1 MCCAFQQAF
10 VLLLHSL
17 YRTKISLKLIRKFC
31 LLIKVAEDSMA
42 NRDSSAYE
50 AVFFLDNKK
59 VTRHMLYSEFEAL
72 LDGLVALPDYT
83 DVDAKAV
90 YVVISKSGKVS
101 ALVFFV
107 LYFDEDGRADASWNI
122 PVERLA
128 EVSARGP
135 DLGGGPI
142 RLACRGQCA
151 INWHQNDLW
160 DPDMTPGSNDFLIL
174 KKAVEENRLHF
185 GFQKAEAEVPVLSK
199 SSLGAEPLLESIN
212 FDSDQEKR
220 LKLAR
225 LLKEQ
230 RLRIR
235 TLESSHEQSIGSAD
249 REKMIS
255 LHAYKNEIQVLNQ
268 TVEQLKLINE
278 KLKDKLTS
286 RNDQFLSLQDKVS
299 DQAAL
304 VAKLEVGLK
313 NASAGER
320 LSLER
325 QKMEAEIV
333 LLKEQLDRKDFEL
346 SNRGDREEQL
356 RAELE
361 ELSESIGGGIETS
374 SIIKRLKELEVV
386 YVVYHPGAGHINMT
400 SDDIL
405 RYVEN
410 PNAFIASKCFVTEGQ
425 YLAWLEHF
433 DNPVC
438 RHKNEQGHVCALQI
452 DKVSIPS
459 EFDQGVDDR
468 CERHQANDV

>member
-1 MCCAFQQAF
+1 MWAFLEAT
-10 VLLLHSL
+10 VLIMLCSFG
-17 YRTKISLKLIRKFC
+17 YVKVSSRLIGMHRF
-31 LLIKVAEDSMA
+31 LMTAAEDGMA
-42 NRDSSAYE
+42 NRDSTAYE
-50 AVFFLDNKK
+50 AVYFLDNKK
-59 VTRHMLYSEFEAL
+59 VTRHLLYSEFEAL
-72 LDGLVALPDYT
+72 LDGLVALPDCAEK
-83 DVDAKAV
+83 DAKAV
-90 YVVISKSGKVS
+90 YTLIGKSGKIS
-101 ALVFFV
+101 ALVFFI
-107 LYFDEDGRADASWNI
+107 LYFDEDGRADASWNV
-122 PVERLA
+122 PVERLS
-128 EVSARGP
+128 EISGRGP

-142 RLACRGQCA
+142 KLACRGQCA

-160 DPDMTPGSNDFLIL
+160 DPDMTPGSNDFLLL

-185 GFQKAEAEVPVLSK
+185 AFQQTEVNVPVLS
-199 SSLGAEPLLESIN
+199 SSSVKAEPILEDLD
-212 FDSDQEKR
+212 FDSVQEKR

-235 TLESSHEQSIGSAD
+235 TLESSHKQSVGSSD
-249 REKMIS
+249 REQMII
-255 LHAYKNEIQVLNQ
+255 LHAYKNEIQALKQ
-268 TVEQLKLINE
+268 SVEQLKIINE
-278 KLKDKLTS
+278 RLKNKLSS

-313 NASAGER
+313 NASGGE
-320 LSLER
+320 LVSLEK

-333 LLKEQLDRKDFEL
+333 LLKEQLDRKEFEL
-346 SNRGDREEQL
+346 SNRSDREELL

-386 YVVYHPGAGHINMT
+386 YVVYHPGAGHINMS

-405 RYVEN
+405 LYVGN
-410 PNAFIASKCFVTEGQ
+410 PNSFIAAKCFVTESQ

-438 RHKNEQGHVCALQI
+438 RHKNDQGNVCALQV
-452 DKVSIPS
+452 DKLSIPS
-459 EFDQGVDDR
+459 EFEQGIDDR
-468 CERHQANDV
+468 CEMHQDHNV

>member
-107 LYFDEDGRADASWNI
+107 LYFDEDGR
-122 PVERLA
+122 
-128 EVSARGP
+128 
-135 DLGGGPI
+135 
-142 RLACRGQCA
+142 A

>member
-1 MCCAFQQAF
+1 
-10 VLLLHSL
+10 
-17 YRTKISLKLIRKFC
+17 
-31 LLIKVAEDSMA
+31 MA
-42 NRDSSAYE
+42 NRDASAYE
-50 AVFFLDNKK
+50 AVFFLDKKK

-72 LDGLVALPDYT
+72 LDGLGALPDYA
-83 DVDAKAV
+83 DEDAKAV
-90 YVVISKSGKVS
+90 YAVISKSGKIS
-101 ALVFFV
+101 ALVFFI
-107 LYFDEDGRADASWNI
+107 LYFDEEGKADASWNI

-128 EVSARGP
+128 EVSGRGP

-160 DPDMTPGSNDFLIL
+160 DPDMTPGSNDFLLL
-174 KKAVEENRLHF
+174 KKAVEENRLRF
-185 GFQKAEAEVPVLSK
+185 NFKKAEIDVPVLSK
-199 SSLGAEPLLESIN
+199 SSLGDESLLEELD

-220 LKLAR
+220 LKMAR

-235 TLESSHEQSIGSAD
+235 TLESSHAQSVGSSD
-249 REKMIS
+249 REQMIS
-255 LHAYKNEIQVLNQ
+255 LHAYKNEIQTLKQ
-268 TVEQLKLINE
+268 SVEQLKLMNE
-278 KLKDKLTS
+278 KLKDKLSS

-304 VAKLEVGLK
+304 VAKLEANLK
-313 NASAGER
+313 NASGGER
-320 LSLER
+320 IGLEK

-333 LLKEQLDRKDFEL
+333 LLKEQLERKDFEL
-346 SNRGDREEQL
+346 ANRAEREEQL

-361 ELSESIGGGIETS
+361 ELSESMGGGIETS

-386 YVVYHPGAGHINMT
+386 YVVYHAGAGHITMT
-400 SDDIL
+400 SDEIL

-410 PNAFIASKCFVTEGQ
+410 PNTFIAAKCFVTEGQ

-438 RHKNEQGHVCALQI
+438 RHKNEQGQVCAAQV

-459 EFDQGVDDR
+459 EFEQGIDDR
-468 CERHQANDV
+468 CERHQ

>member
-1 MCCAFQQAF
+1 
-10 VLLLHSL
+10 
-17 YRTKISLKLIRKFC
+17 
-31 LLIKVAEDSMA
+31 MA
-42 NRDSSAYE
+42 NRDSTAYE
-50 AVFFLDNKK
+50 AVYFLDNKK

-72 LDGLVALPDYT
+72 LDGLSTLQDYA
-83 DVDAKAV
+83 DKDAKAV
-90 YVVISKSGKVS
+90 YTLIGRSGKIS
-101 ALVFFV
+101 ALVFFI
-107 LYFDEDGRADASWNI
+107 LYFDEDGRADASWNV

-128 EVSARGP
+128 EVSGRGP

-142 RLACRGQCA
+142 KLACRGQCA

-160 DPDMTPGSNDFLIL
+160 DPDMTPGSNDFLLL
-174 KKAVEENRLHF
+174 KKAVDENRLRF
-185 GFQKAEAEVPVLSK
+185 GFQKAEVEVPVLSK
-199 SSLGAEPLLESIN
+199 SSMGQSKSNIGLSKNSASLPKTSLGAEPILDGLD

-225 LLKEQ
+225 LIKEQ

-235 TLESSHEQSIGSAD
+235 TLESSHEQSLGSSD
-249 REKMIS
+249 REQMII
-255 LHAYKNEIQVLNQ
+255 LHAYKNEIQALKQ
-268 TVEQLKLINE
+268 TIEQLKIINE
-278 KLKDKLTS
+278 RLKDKLSS
-286 RNDQFLSLQDKVS
+286 RNDQFLNLQDKVS

-320 LSLER
+320 LGLEK

-333 LLKEQLDRKDFEL
+333 LLKEQLDRKESEL
-346 SNRGDREEQL
+346 SNRYDREELL

-386 YVVYHPGAGHINMT
+386 YVVYHPGVGHINMS

-405 RYVEN
+405 LYVSN
-410 PNAFIASKCFVTEGQ
+410 PNSFIAAKCFVTEGQ

-438 RHKNEQGHVCALQI
+438 RHKNDQGQVCALQL

-459 EFDQGVDDR
+459 EFEQGIDDR
-468 CERHQANDV
+468 CERHQDHDV

>member
-1 MCCAFQQAF
+1 
-10 VLLLHSL
+10 
-17 YRTKISLKLIRKFC
+17 
-31 LLIKVAEDSMA
+31 MA
-42 NRDSSAYE
+42 NRDASAYE
-50 AVFFLDNKK
+50 AVFFLDKKK

-72 LDGLVALPDYT
+72 LDGLGALPDYA
-83 DVDAKAV
+83 DEDAKAV
-90 YVVISKSGKVS
+90 YAVISKSGKIS
-101 ALVFFV
+101 ALVFFI
-107 LYFDEDGRADASWNI
+107 LYFDEEGKADASWNI

-128 EVSARGP
+128 EVSGRGP

-160 DPDMTPGSNDFLIL
+160 DPDMTPGSNDFLLL
-174 KKAVEENRLHF
+174 KKAVEENRLRF
-185 GFQKAEAEVPVLSK
+185 NFKKAEIDVPVLSK
-199 SSLGAEPLLESIN
+199 SSLGDESLLEELD
-212 FDSDQEKR
+212 FDSVQEKR
-220 LKLAR
+220 LKMAR

-235 TLESSHEQSIGSAD
+235 TLESSHAQSVGSSD
-249 REKMIS
+249 REQMIS
-255 LHAYKNEIQVLNQ
+255 LHAYKNEIQTLKQ
-268 TVEQLKLINE
+268 SVEQLKLMNE
-278 KLKDKLTS
+278 KLKDKLSS

-304 VAKLEVGLK
+304 VAKLEANLK
-313 NASAGER
+313 NASGGER
-320 LSLER
+320 IGLEK

-333 LLKEQLDRKDFEL
+333 LLKEQLERKDFEL
-346 SNRGDREEQL
+346 ANRAEREEQL

-361 ELSESIGGGIETS
+361 ELSESMGGGIETS

-386 YVVYHPGAGHINMT
+386 YVVYHAGAGHITMT
-400 SDDIL
+400 SDEIL

-410 PNAFIASKCFVTEGQ
+410 PNTFIAAKCFVTEGQ

-438 RHKNEQGHVCALQI
+438 RHKNEQGQVCAAQV

-459 EFDQGVDDR
+459 EFEQGIDDR
-468 CERHQANDV
+468 CERHQ